1 MPATDG
7 TGTPLRIA
15 NLAVPAVALIALA
28 ASWSAKPPIAVLVL
42 LGVLL
47 AAAVLVAVHHAEVV
61 AHRLG
66 EPYGS
71 LLLAVAVT
79 VIEVGLILMLTIGGA
94 GGTLARDTVF
104 AAVMI
109 TCNGIAGL
117 VLLLGALR
125 RRVAVFNR
133 AGTAA
138 ALTTV
143 LALATLCLVL
153 PTFTSSAEGPA
164 FSPAQLGFAA
174 VASLLLYLLFVFVQS
189 VRHRDY
195 FLPAEEAAQ
204 AVEGHDAHAG
214 LPSNRDTVV
223 SLVLLVASLV
233 AVVGLAKVE
242 SPAIEGAVRAAG
254 LPESFVG
261 VIIAA
266 LVLLPETIA
275 AARNARRD
283 RVQIGLNLAL
293 GSAMASIGL
302 TVPAVA
308 LASIWLPG
316 QLLLGLGSLQ
326 IVLLM
331 LTAVV
336 GVLTVI
342 PGRATV
348 LQGSVQLAVC
358 AAFLYFAAVP

>member
-1 MPATDG
+1 MAAAAEK
-7 TGTPLRIA
+7 TGPLSIV
-15 NLAVPAVALIALA
+15 NLAVPVLGLVALAL
-28 ASWSAKPPIAVLVL
+28 SWSAKPPIAVLVL

-47 AAAVLVAVHHAEVV
+47 AAAVLAAVHHAEVV
-61 AHRLG
+61 AHRVG
-66 EPYGS
+66 EPFGS

-79 VIEVGLILMLTIGGA
+79 VIEVGLILMLTVGGGA
-94 GGTLARDTVF
+94 SETLARDTVF

-153 PTFTSSAEGPA
+153 PTFTRSAEGPA

-174 VASLLLYLLFVFVQS
+174 VASLGLYVLFVFVQS

-195 FLPAEEAAQ
+195 FVPEEDHGGEEEHAE
-204 AVEGHDAHAG
+204 
-214 LPSNRDTVV
+214 LPSNRRTLV
-223 SLVLLVASLV
+223 SLLLLLASLV

-242 SPAIEGAVRAAG
+242 SPAIEGAVRGAG

-261 VIIAA
+261 VVIAA

-283 RVQIGLNLAL
+283 RVQIGLNLSL

-308 LASIWLPG
+308 VASVWLPG
-316 QLLLGLGSLQ
+316 RLLLGLEPLQ

-331 LTAVV
+331 LTAIV